1 MRKPERWTRTTNLRN
16 FFGAR
21 GRTGERRTHDV
32 LIALLSSPH
41 HPIIIKTTVAAIRI
55 PSNKSM
61 SNPSSVLVLEEELA
75 VHEATLQTLIRRQQE
90 ALDVQQ
96 VHLQRQEHVQRL
108 ESLQARRETLL
119 QARQRHL
126 NLQHEMQQAL
136 EKSQERLAR
145 VSSSAASSQQDDGEE
160 ATIQND
166 SQGNENITEQE
177 TDTAPAIPLPNLHA
191 NDEIVTKFLETK
203 NSSRRLQVLLP
214 CVNSID
220 LMQRIMNLTA
230 LETLALDQTEPQGN
244 HRQETLCKTCLDLL
258 SIATAGDMTTNTT
271 ISSNNNS
278 VETNDSSEIQNTEDA
293 TIDPN
298 VALCPYELSGECA
311 DPYCPYQHMKP
322 RSTSSV
328 LARERLALPTLKL
341 PSLARSDPVTL
352 QDFVDSPPASPLR
365 RKRQRLLKHDSA
377 HTEPEDDESVHTQLS
392 HEQDGSVHTQELP
405 RENDSQEDKDDY
417 HDQGE
422 QEVSM
427 DWNDDF
433 LSLPP
438 ASQPAAEEEEDSDD
452 SNSDNG
458 VTENVTVDQE
468 VTNKELQGGESSFWW
483 QTEEDAARMKVSQS
497 KLSSLQLS
505 LTDWLSV
512 VGGFVLEN
520 DTDENG
526 LVSTVLKFQGAYPP
540 APPVQVIAFLGRVV
554 DCVRLCVHAG
564 RFDVTHSL
572 CDYAQ
577 TTLLKVLSDM
587 NTQDDSNEH
596 NALVTALR
604 TSVDI
609 LKTARDS
616 AFHFNSAK
624 VTTFQCAFQAEVSM
638 AMLNSSLRL
647 LFARI
652 SSDDETSDP
661 MDKVFTMLS
670 FVATRFHASET
681 DVRPIPFA
689 LEDLSEEWRFLSKI
703 KRDGNLIEEE
713 WQDPSFH
720 LDFVASKVLE
730 RGQRIIE
737 VLSEC
742 PLEAFAEDVL
752 KPVLNELRQYSNS
765 QKENGSSLDCIPIL
779 YTRGYIILGC
789 AQSVCAQIVSR
800 GDQGFDTSTLTA
812 IDSCIYQIVTCLANI
827 TSTEPLAEL
836 CLAPLNALSVAMAA
850 TLRRYGKAQR
860 RLEAALNAVLA
871 KRRSALCGGYLVYS
885 ELLWSQMIQ
894 LRSSLP
900 LLPDSTESKRLA
912 SLTADTKSEHR
923 SIAST
928 AYAFG
933 IQPSHLTLC
942 GDWNMIKVFDL
953 NSRKYAAL
961 VHVRKYTFSLLESLF
976 STQRHH
982 VGSSLFCNLWHL
994 ALTETSMAKRVPS
1007 SPSLAFPRST
1017 LLVGRELSVIVA
1029 NNCDLKQLPVT
1040 FGKCLPNLKVQFI
1053 GCIVVAVIL
1062 YFTLQL
1068 HCIFYLVVGTQTC
1081 EE

>member
-1 MRKPERWTRTTNLRN
+1 
-16 FFGAR
+16 
-21 GRTGERRTHDV
+21 
-32 LIALLSSPH
+32 
-41 HPIIIKTTVAAIRI
+41 
-55 PSNKSM
+55 
-61 SNPSSVLVLEEELA
+61 
-75 VHEATLQTLIRRQQE
+75 
-90 ALDVQQ
+90 
-96 VHLQRQEHVQRL
+96 
-108 ESLQARRETLL
+108 
-119 QARQRHL
+119 
-126 NLQHEMQQAL
+126 
-136 EKSQERLAR
+136 
-145 VSSSAASSQQDDGEE
+145 
-160 ATIQND
+160 
-166 SQGNENITEQE
+166 
-177 TDTAPAIPLPNLHA
+177 
-191 NDEIVTKFLETK
+191 
-203 NSSRRLQVLLP
+203 
-214 CVNSID
+214 
-220 LMQRIMNLTA
+220 
-230 LETLALDQTEPQGN
+230 
-244 HRQETLCKTCLDLL
+244 
-258 SIATAGDMTTNTT
+258 
-271 ISSNNNS
+271 
-278 VETNDSSEIQNTEDA
+278 
-293 TIDPN
+293 
-298 VALCPYELSGECA
+298 
-311 DPYCPYQHMKP
+311 
-322 RSTSSV
+322 
-328 LARERLALPTLKL
+328 
-341 PSLARSDPVTL
+341 
-352 QDFVDSPPASPLR
+352 
-365 RKRQRLLKHDSA
+365 
-377 HTEPEDDESVHTQLS
+377 
-392 HEQDGSVHTQELP
+392 
-405 RENDSQEDKDDY
+405 
-417 HDQGE
+417 
-422 QEVSM
+422 
-427 DWNDDF
+427 
-433 LSLPP
+433 
-438 ASQPAAEEEEDSDD
+438 
-452 SNSDNG
+452 
-458 VTENVTVDQE
+458 
-468 VTNKELQGGESSFWW
+468 
-483 QTEEDAARMKVSQS
+483 
-497 KLSSLQLS
+497 
-505 LTDWLSV
+505 
-512 VGGFVLEN
+512 
-520 DTDENG
+520 
-526 LVSTVLKFQGAYPP
+526 
-540 APPVQVIAFLGRVV
+540 
-554 DCVRLCVHAG
+554 
-564 RFDVTHSL
+564 
-572 CDYAQ
+572 
-577 TTLLKVLSDM
+577 
-587 NTQDDSNEH
+587 
-596 NALVTALR
+596 
-604 TSVDI
+604 
-609 LKTARDS
+609 
-616 AFHFNSAK
+616 
-624 VTTFQCAFQAEVSM
+624 M

-652 SSDDETSDP
+652 SSHDETSDP

-689 LEDLSEEWRFLSKI
+689 LEELSEEWRFLSKI
-703 KRDGNLIEEE
+703 KRDGKLIEEE

-800 GDQGFDTSTLTA
+800 GDQGLDTSTLTA

-1040 FGKCLPNLKVQFI
+1040 FGKCLPNLKVLKLAKNSLRELPYSI
-1053 GCIVVAVIL
+1053 GKLRSLADLDVSHNALTSLPPTIGSLKKLTRLNASHNELPSLPSTIIRCKSLEELLLSNNPLAAKDLPPGLTLRCPYL
-1062 YFTLQL
+1062 YRIDVDNTEND
-1068 HCIFYLVVGTQTC
+1068 
-1081 EE
+1081 EEEKDE